1 MPDTAGP
8 NVPDLGLFR
17 RITGVIFS
25 PGRTFATV
33 AAYPRPATILLVV
46 CLILGVATALPQFT
60 EHGRQQM
67 LEAQVRQIER
77 TGQTISPDLY
87 ASYERMSHYAAY
99 TAFGSMFITVPV
111 LSLLIAGVFWGV
123 FNAILGGLAT
133 FKQVLGIVTHAQ
145 VIGALGVVVSA
156 PIIWFRGIESF
167 AGPFNLGALA
177 PMLDP
182 ASPVAGF
189 LSNISFFTLWQIVVT
204 AIGLGVLYKRRPAGI
219 AVACI
224 AAYLLLV
231 AGLTAIFSAMVNR

>member
-1 MPDTAGP
+1 MPDTAGVD
-8 NVPDLGLFR
+8 VPDLGLFSR
-17 RITGVIFS
+17 ATGVIFS
-25 PGRTFATV
+25 PGKTFLTV

-46 CLILGVATALPQFT
+46 CLILGLATALPQFT
-60 EHGRQQM
+60 EQGRQQM

-77 TGQTISPDLY
+77 TGRTVTPELY
-87 ASYERMSHYAAY
+87 ASYEKMSQYAAY

-111 LSLLIAGVFWGV
+111 LSLLLAGAFWGV

-156 PIIWFRGIESF
+156 PIVWFKGIESF
-167 AGPFNLGALA
+167 AGPFNLGALV
-177 PMLDP
+177 PMLDA
-182 ASPVAGF
+182 ASPTASF

-204 AIGLGVLYKRRPAGI
+204 AIGLGVLYRRKPAGI
-219 AVACI
+219 AVACM

-231 AGLTAIFSAMVNR
+231 AGLTAVFSAMVNR